1 MSVTNKVKK
10 IIKRILD
17 ERYNELK
24 DHHLYKD
31 KTTLVKRIYVDD
43 KLCEYGY
50 FDSMCFAELICL
62 LEESFSIELVDEDLA
77 KMKKVADIITIVKS
91 HFNNKL

>member
-43 KLCEYGY
+43 KLC
-50 FDSMCFAELICL
+50 
-62 LEESFSIELVDEDLA
+62 
-77 KMKKVADIITIVKS
+77 
-91 HFNNKL
+91 